1 MEDDECSIRKV
12 CHMKYYAHTVEDA
25 EARTLYTLKDGR
37 QTTVKPCPTDL
48 AEEQIGWQSLRMHL
62 LNVAEKAR
70 DFGTAFGF
78 GDEGYCA
85 GLLHDLGKYG
95 HAFQLR
101 LRGHRSGINHWTAG
115 AFEAYRAKAQAAAF
129 AIDGHHKGIP
139 ASAELQNLLRAYQQC
154 GDLTQF
160 GIEETVATLVERA
173 SGDGIDLPTDRAFE
187 QFSKPFFISALHTRF
202 LFSCLVDADFLDTE
216 AHFKPDNSVFRSAPS
231 LRAED
236 NLDALLSIL
245 RSKPAI
251 GEVNRRRRQLLQDCL
266 AGANAPS
273 GLFTLTAPTGSGKTL
288 SSLAFALQ
296 HVVSHNQ
303 ALPAGDPRRLR
314 RIIAVIPYTT
324 VIEQTAREY
333 RAVFE
338 PHFGPDYVLEHHS
351 AVAPRP
357 TESDRERDAEEAR
370 LRRARLTAEN
380 WDAPIVVTT
389 SVQFFESLFSNRPS
403 DCRKLHNIARSVVI
417 FDEVQTLPPR
427 LVPSLLSAVNLLV
440 KDFGVTALFG
450 TATQPAF
457 ECAGP
462 VILGEWK
469 PTPIA
474 SGDKALAETMQR
486 TRIEIAPPECQMS
499 WREVASAM
507 LQTGQPP
514 QALCVVNTK
523 NDARILFQLLKSSP
537 QGPHCFHLSSRMCAA
552 HRQYKFKE
560 ICRRLDPNVQEPCF
574 VVSTQLIE
582 AGVDVDFP
590 VVWRA
595 LGPLDSIIQSAGRC
609 NREGRSP
616 EPRPVYVF
624 RPKDGGRPRG
634 AYEIAMKRTEAFLAA
649 NPGIEEKLHLPE
661 TYRSYFACLYRDLG
675 CESVAQDPVYKAS
688 QEFKFPDAAEACR
701 LIGDETRGVLVPM
714 NNEDGDLGPWASE
727 GLDLIETI
735 RTRHYFN
742 AELARKCQRFTV
754 NLYQHEFGRAEREG
768 AVVPLSPDPA
778 VYAWSS
784 KYDEDLGA
792 IHHGAEEF
800 IV

>member
-1 MEDDECSIRKV
+1 
-12 CHMKYYAHTVEDA
+12 MKYYAHTAEDA
-25 EARTLYTLKDGR
+25 EQRTLYTLTDGR
-37 QTTVKPCPTDL
+37 QTTEKACPSDL
-48 AEEQIGWQSLRMHL
+48 AEEQIGWQSLRTHL
-62 LNVAEKAR
+62 INVSEKAC
-70 DFGTAFGF
+70 DFGKPFGF
-78 GDEGYCA
+78 GDEAYCA

-101 LRGHRSGINHWTAG
+101 LRGHGSGINHWTAG

-139 ASAELQNLLRAYQQC
+139 TFAELQNLLRAYHQG
-154 GDLTQF
+154 GDLKQF
-160 GIEETVATLVERA
+160 GIKEPVATLVERA
-173 SGDGIDLPTDRAFE
+173 SGDGVDLPTDLAFE
-187 QFSKPFFISALHTRF
+187 QFSKSFSSALQTRF

-216 AHFKPDNSVFRSAPS
+216 AHFNPASSAFRCAPG
-231 LRAED
+231 LRADD
-236 NLDALLSIL
+236 NLDALLSLL
-245 RSKPAI
+245 RSKPAN
-251 GEVNRRRRQLLQDCL
+251 GEVNRRRRQLLQECL
-266 AGANAPS
+266 SGANAPS

-296 HVVSHNQ
+296 HVVSHNN
-303 ALPAGDPRRLR
+303 ALAAGDPRRLR
-314 RIIAVIPYTT
+314 RIITVIPYTT

-333 RAVFE
+333 RTVFE

-357 TESDRERDAEEAR
+357 TESDRDRDAEEAR

-440 KDFGVTALFG
+440 KDFGVTSIFG

-457 ECAGP
+457 ECAGSA
-462 VILGEWK
+462 ILGDWK

-474 SGDKALAETMQR
+474 SDAEALAETMQR
-486 TRIEIAPPECQMS
+486 TRIEIAPPKRQMS
-499 WREVASAM
+499 WQEVASAM
-507 LQTGQPP
+507 LQTGQSK
-514 QALCVVNTK
+514 QALCVVNTTK
-523 NDARILFQLLKSSP
+523 DARILFQLLKSSS

-552 HRQYKFKE
+552 HRQYKLRE
-560 ICRRLDPNVQEPCF
+560 ICRRLDSNVKEPCF

-624 RPKDGGRPRG
+624 RPMEGGLPRG
-634 AYEIAMKRTEAFLAA
+634 AYQIAMKRTEAFLAA
-649 NPGIEEKLHLPE
+649 NPGIEGKLHLPE

-675 CESVAQDPVYKAS
+675 CESVAQDPVYTAS
-688 QEFKFPDAAEACR
+688 QELKFPEAAGACR

-714 NNEDGDLGPWASE
+714 GNEDGGLGPWAGE

-735 RTRHYFN
+735 RAQHYFN
-742 AELARKCQRFTV
+742 ATLARRCQRFTV
-754 NLYQHEFGRAEREG
+754 NLYQQEFDRAEREG
-768 AVVPLSPDPA
+768 AVVPLTPDKA

-784 KYDEDLGA
+784 KYNEDLGA
-792 IHHGAEEF
+792 THHGAEGL

>member
-1 MEDDECSIRKV
+1 MEVGECSIREDW
-12 CHMKYYAHTVEDA
+12 HLKYYAHTAEDDQ
-25 EARTLYTLKDGR
+25 ERTLYTLKDGR
-37 QTTVKPCPTDL
+37 QTTEKPCLSDL
-48 AEEQIGWQSLRMHL
+48 AEEQFGWQSLREHL

-70 DFGTAFGF
+70 DFGEPFGF
-78 GDEGYCA
+78 GDEAYCA

-101 LRGHRSGINHWTAG
+101 LRGHGSGINHWTAG
-115 AFEAYRAKAQAAAF
+115 AFEAYRTKAQSAAF

-139 ASAELQNLLRAYQQC
+139 AFAELKNLLGAYRQC
-154 GDLTQF
+154 GDLRQF
-160 GIEETVATLVERA
+160 GIKESVATLVDLAR
-173 SGDGIDLPTDRAFE
+173 GDGVELPTDLAFG
-187 QFSKPFFISALHTRF
+187 QLSKSFASALHTRF

-216 AHFKPDNSVFRSAPS
+216 AHFNPASSAFRDTPG

-236 NLDALLSIL
+236 NLDALLSL
-245 RSKPAI
+245 LHSKPAN

-266 AGANAPS
+266 AAADAPT
-273 GLFTLTAPTGSGKTL
+273 GLFTLTAPTGGGKTL
-288 SSLAFALQ
+288 SSMAFALQ
-296 HVVSHNQ
+296 HVVSHNN
-303 ALPAGDPRRLR
+303 ALPAGDPGRLQ
-314 RIIAVIPYTT
+314 RIITVIPYTT

-333 RAVFE
+333 RTVFE
-338 PHFGPDYVLEHHS
+338 AHFGPDYVLEHHS
-351 AVAPRP
+351 AVASRP

-380 WDAPIVVTT
+380 WDSPIVVTT

-417 FDEVQTLPPR
+417 FDEVQTLPPW
-427 LVPSLLSAVNLLV
+427 LVPALLSAVNLLV
-440 KDFGVTALFG
+440 KDFGVTAVFG

-457 ECAGP
+457 ECAGS
-462 VILGEWK
+462 VILGDWK

-474 SGDKALAETMQR
+474 SDAEALAETMRR
-486 TRIEIAPPECQMS
+486 TRIEIAPPERQMS
-499 WREVASAM
+499 WREVASAI
-507 LQTGQPP
+507 LQAGQPP
-514 QALCVVNTK
+514 QALCVVNTTK
-523 NDARILFQLLKSSP
+523 DARTLFQLLKSSS
-537 QGPHCFHLSSRMCAA
+537 QGSHCFHLSSRMCAA
-552 HRQYKFKE
+552 HRQYKLRE

-624 RPKDGGRPRG
+624 RPTEGGWPRG
-634 AYEIAMKRTEAFLAA
+634 AYEIAMKRAESFLAA
-649 NPGIEEKLHLPE
+649 NPGISGKLHLPE

-675 CESVAQDPVYKAS
+675 CESVAQDPVYTAS
-688 QEFKFPDAAEACR
+688 QELKFPEAAKECR

-714 NNEDGDLGPWASE
+714 GNEDGGLGSWASE

-735 RTRHYFN
+735 RARHYFN
-742 AELARKCQRFTV
+742 ATLARRCQRFTV
-754 NLYQHEFGRAEREG
+754 NLYQQEFDRAEREG
-768 AVVPLSPDPA
+768 AVVPLTPDKA

-792 IHHGAEEF
+792 THHGAEGL
-800 IV
+800 VV